1 MESQLIQVS
10 LMLKVF
16 MMRYWGYQRRA
27 TRGRNAETRG
37 LKRRC
42 SGFSQFTSPGQSYSV
57 LL

>member
-27 TRGRNAETRG
+27 TRGRNAETPRAE
-37 LKRRC
+37 
-42 SGFSQFTSPGQSYSV
+42 TA
-57 LL
+57 LLWL